1 MAGIVRWNPLREM
14 AAMQNVMDR
23 VFEETW
29 RPFFEEGSAAVNTL
43 ALDVHEDDGQYVV
56 TTELPG
62 VKAEDIHIKLDG
74 DYLVIEGEI
83 PEHVTEHEG
92 QRSLIKERRYGHFSR
107 RLRLPQ
113 PVNSDKVNATYDNGV
128 LKLTLPKTEA
138 AQPRQIPVRVGN
150 GHEGNK

>member
-1 MAGIVRWNPLREM
+1 MSSIVRWNPLREM

-29 RPFFEEGSAAVNTL
+29 RPFFDEGGAALNPV
-43 ALDVHEDDGQYVV
+43 ALDLHEDDQQYTV

-62 VKAEDIHIKLDG
+62 VKADDIHIKLDG

-83 PEHVTEHEG
+83 PEQVTEHEG
-92 QRSLIKERRYGHFSR
+92 QRSLIKERRYGRFSR

-113 PVNSDKVNATYDNGV
+113 PVDSDKVSATYDSGV

-138 AQPRQIPVRVGN
+138 VQPRQIPVRVGSS
-150 GHEGNK
+150 GGSRK